1 MNLEKPVIC
10 CGSNMI
16 FYIRVPRVDFECSL
30 ILAWWLLLTWT
41 PIISSLR
48 VCWPLFPWKGMWL
61 MLENLEPVQDVKWYF
76 LSAPW
81 LSLHWHSLVVGLEAL
96 RIIRFDQV
104 LFPWSVFPGSKKMI
118 AEANVPHVVMKYITC
133 VGISYVI
140 LLRRSPRSHPSL
152 CCVPPRSS
160 ARLPSE

>member
-1 MNLEKPVIC
+1 MVTITLYTKQKKRHRYTEQT
-10 CGSNMI
+10 S
-16 FYIRVPRVDFECSL
+16 EHSTL
-30 ILAWWLLLTWT
+30 IAPYFKIWT

-48 VCWPLFPWKGMWL
+48 VCWPFFPWKGMWL

-76 LSAPW
+76 LSAPR

-96 RIIRFDQV
+96 RIIRFGQV

-118 AEANVPHVVMKYITC
+118 AETSVSHVVMKYITC
-133 VGISYVI
+133 AGISYVI
-140 LLRRSPRSHPSL
+140 LLRRSLRSHPSL

>member
-1 MNLEKPVIC
+1 
-10 CGSNMI
+10 
-16 FYIRVPRVDFECSL
+16 
-30 ILAWWLLLTWT
+30 
-41 PIISSLR
+41 
-48 VCWPLFPWKGMWL
+48 

-104 LFPWSVFPGSKKMI
+104 PFPWSVFPGSKKMI
-118 AEANVPHVVMKYITC
+118 AEASVPHVAMKHITC

-140 LLRRSPRSHPSL
+140 RLRRSPSSHPSL

-160 ARLPSE
+160 ARLPSG

>member
-1 MNLEKPVIC
+1 
-10 CGSNMI
+10 
-16 FYIRVPRVDFECSL
+16 
-30 ILAWWLLLTWT
+30 
-41 PIISSLR
+41 
-48 VCWPLFPWKGMWL
+48 

-160 ARLPSE
+160 ARLPSEQARPQAWSFEAAAAIEIWFAFVTVFSQDLSAPDLALML